1 MKIWSKLK
9 QPQLKQLEPWIKPAA
24 MALALSATY
33 AMGKCVGENDGER
46 RLEAET
52 QKFAAK
58 EQRYTRQ
65 IDSLNKKLSTFRF
78 YEVDESGHPVAEI
91 EEIRRQK
98 MPETMKNR
106 FKKYQM
112 REICPEEIMRLDT
125 LMEAQGV
132 DWKTYDT
139 HPEFLKNLG
148 ARLTDTLN
156 IQPDESYLH
165 DAFSYRQ
172 LMLEEMCRLSRTSN
186 LRHNFRAFRLSDE
199 ELKLEIRFR
208 PAVIKSKLKANA
220 YKNFYDYR
228 RDLNQ
233 IELMRKVLEMRQ
245 VVKHNNQVI
254 EALQQADR
262 LAFENEKKLKIQR
275 LRQMPPKSA
284 SAYENVMRKFVAGE
298 SMAK

>member
-1 MKIWSKLK
+1 MKIWSKPHKLTTS
-9 QPQLKQLEPWIKPAA
+9 QLKPWLKPAA
-24 MALALSATY
+24 VALALSATY
-33 AMGKCVGENDGER
+33 GMGKCEGENQGEK
-46 RLEAET
+46 RLELEN

-78 YEVDESGHPVAEI
+78 YEVDESGHSVAEI
-91 EEIRRQK
+91 EEIRNRK
-98 MPETMKNR
+98 MPETLQNR